1 MYAPSRQLASI
12 CIDATSYKALVLIE
26 YVSRIALTSATSLT
40 RSRHGVFDEVRTP
53 MRAWLTDIDINR
65 HINNGRYLTLMD
77 FARLDHSL
85 RTGMMKELLKR
96 KWWPIMGGATVS
108 FRRELKPL
116 STFDITTRLLY
127 WDEKWLYGEHR
138 FEKDGHV
145 HTHAYAKAV
154 IKRGRETIPPAE
166 LMALFGHSG
175 PPPEAHDGLRRW
187 IEIGRSV

>member
-1 MYAPSRQLASI
+1 MYVPNRHLASI
-12 CIDATSYKALVLIE
+12 LIVVASYKALVLLE
-26 YVSRIALTSATSLT
+26 YVSRIALTSAASLT
-40 RSRHGVFDEVRTP
+40 RSKHGVFDEVRTP

-85 RTGMMKELLKR
+85 RTGMMKELIKR
-96 KWWPIMGGATVS
+96 KWWPIMGGATVT

-116 STFDITTRLLY
+116 AAFEITTRLLY

-145 HTHAYAKAV
+145 HTQAYAKAV

-166 LMALFGHSG
+166 LMRLFGHEG
-175 PPPEAHDGLRRW
+175 PSPAAPEGLRRW
-187 IEIGRSV
+187 ISVT